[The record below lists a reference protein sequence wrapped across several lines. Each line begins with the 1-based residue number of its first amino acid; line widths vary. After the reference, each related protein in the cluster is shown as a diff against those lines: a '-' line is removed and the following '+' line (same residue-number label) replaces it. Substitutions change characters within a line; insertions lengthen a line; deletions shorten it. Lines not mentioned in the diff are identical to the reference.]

1 MKTIQKIGVTLALLT
16 TLATANEELA
26 KDIKYIGND
35 GTETQNQII
44 CTNGNE
50 AFVFSNNTTREIR
63 LEMDGTSQNLG
74 KVTLDEVI
82 ERVCSWFM

>member
-1 MKTIQKIGVTLALLT
+1 MKTIQKIGVILTLLT

-35 GTETQNQII
+35 GVETKNQII

-50 AFVFSNNTTREIR
+50 AFVYSNNQTREIR
-63 LEMDGTSQNLG
+63 LEFDGSTENLG
-74 KVTLDEVI
+74 KITLDEVI
-82 ERVCSWFM
+82 ERVCG

>member
-1 MKTIQKIGVTLALLT
+1 MKTALKLGVVLTLLT

-35 GTETQNQII
+35 GTETKNQII

-50 AFVFSNNTTREIR
+50 AFVYSNNTTREIR
-63 LEMDGTSQNLG
+63 VEIDGSSENLG
-74 KVTLDEVI
+74 RVTLNKVVK
-82 ERVCSWFM
+82 RVCG

>member
-1 MKTIQKIGVTLALLT
+1 MKTTQKIGVILTLLSTLAI
-16 TLATANEELA
+16 ANEELA

-35 GTETQNQII
+35 GTETKNQIV

-50 AFVFSNNTTREIR
+50 AFVYSHNTTREIR
-63 LEMDGTSQNLG
+63 VDVDGTITHFG

-82 ERVCSWFM
+82 DRVCG

>member
-1 MKTIQKIGVTLALLT
+1 MKTIQKIGVILTLLT

-35 GTETQNQII
+35 GVETKNQII

-50 AFVFSNNTTREIR
+50 AFVYSNNQTREIR
-63 LEMDGTSQNLG
+63 VESNNSTENFGH
-74 KVTLDEVI
+74 VTLDIVI
-82 ERVCSWFM
+82 QKLCK

>member
-1 MKTIQKIGVTLALLT
+1 MKITQKIGVISILLT
-16 TLATANEELA
+16 ILATANEELA

-35 GTETQNQII
+35 GTETKNQIL

-74 KVTLDEVI
+74 KVTLDKVI
-82 ERVCSWFM
+82 ERVCS

>member
-1 MKTIQKIGVTLALLT
+1 MKITQKTAVLLALLS

-26 KDIKYIGND
+26 KEIRYIGND
-35 GTETQNQII
+35 GTETKNQII

-50 AFVFSNNTTREIR
+50 AFVYSHNTTREIR
-63 LEMDGTSQNLG
+63 VEVDGTITHLG

-82 ERVCSWFM
+82 DRVCG

>member
-1 MKTIQKIGVTLALLT
+1 MKTTQKIGVILTLLT

-35 GTETQNQII
+35 GIETKNQII

-50 AFVFSNNTTREIR
+50 AFVYSNNATREMR
-63 LEMDGTSQNLG
+63 VEVDGSTKNLG
-74 KVTLDEVI
+74 KVTLDEVV
-82 ERVCSWFM
+82 ERICQ

>member
-1 MKTIQKIGVTLALLT
+1 MKTTQKIGVILILLT

-35 GTETQNQII
+35 GTETKNQII

-50 AFVFSNNTTREIR
+50 AFVYSSNTTREIR
-63 LEMDGTSQNLG
+63 VEVDGSTQNLG
-74 KVTLDEVI
+74 KVTLDEVVDK
-82 ERVCSWFM
+82 VCR

>member
-1 MKTIQKIGVTLALLT
+1 MKTTQKIGVILILLT

-35 GTETQNQII
+35 GTETKNQII

-50 AFVFSNNTTREIR
+50 AFVYSNNTTREIR
-63 LEMDGTSQNLG
+63 VEINGSSENLG

-82 ERVCSWFM
+82 DRICG